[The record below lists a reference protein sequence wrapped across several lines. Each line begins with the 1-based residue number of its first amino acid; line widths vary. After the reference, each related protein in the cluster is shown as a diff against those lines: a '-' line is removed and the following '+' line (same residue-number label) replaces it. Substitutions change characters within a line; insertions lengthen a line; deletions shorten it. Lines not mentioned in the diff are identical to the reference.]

1 MQCQICG
8 KREATVHYTE
18 MKDDKVEQLHMCE
31 ECARERG
38 FGSGDKADF
47 SLSDLLGSMAEE
59 DLPPDSSG
67 GTLRCSRCGTTYA
80 QFRSS
85 GRLGCPDCFQA
96 FRAPLIPLLR
106 RVHGSDEYMGKI
118 PVSAGEEQRKNR
130 EIRNLKKRLDRAVR
144 MEEFEEAARLRDE
157 IRSLENENG

>member
-18 MKDDKVEQLHMCE
+18 MKEDKVEQLHLCE

-38 FGSGDKADF
+38 FGSSGKGEF
-47 SLSDLLGSMAEE
+47 SISDLLGSMAED
-59 DLPPDSSG
+59 DLAANG
-67 GTLRCSRCGTTYA
+67 AGNTLRCGRCGTTYA

-85 GRLGCPDCFQA
+85 GRLGCPECFQA

-106 RVHGSDEYMGKI
+106 RVHGSDEHMGKI
-118 PVSAGEEQRKNR
+118 PISSGEEQRKSR
-130 EIRNLKKRLDRAVR
+130 EIRNLKKRLDRSIR
-144 MEEFEEAARLRDE
+144 LEEFEEAARLRDE
-157 IRSLENENG
+157 IRRLEGGNG